1 VQTTSPHP
9 FAATE
14 SALQTAHDCVSTSD
28 FCLHPP
34 TQLARTVMA
43 GPLGTPNAQFSASP
57 YMHPF
62 RPASSMSANRFDEG
76 YSEDTRS
83 QNEGD
88 MVMRSDVQLTDS
100 EMGVNSPFVLPDWVM
115 ALSEHE
121 RSGK

>member
-1 VQTTSPHP
+1 
-9 FAATE
+9 
-14 SALQTAHDCVSTSD
+14 
-28 FCLHPP
+28 
-34 TQLARTVMA
+34 
-43 GPLGTPNAQFSASP
+43 
-57 YMHPF
+57 
-62 RPASSMSANRFDEG
+62 MSANRFDEG

-115 ALSEHE
+115 ALSENE